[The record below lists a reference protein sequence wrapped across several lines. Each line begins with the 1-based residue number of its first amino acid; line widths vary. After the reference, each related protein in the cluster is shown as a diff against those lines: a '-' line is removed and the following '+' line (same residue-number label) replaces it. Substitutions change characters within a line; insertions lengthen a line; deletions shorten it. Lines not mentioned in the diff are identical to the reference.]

1 MKQIKF
7 KNSIDRNVFRVK
19 SRDHQRLG
27 IISAVI
33 MIIVILALDASLDNF
48 YDESKPTVTVEVIPN
63 E

>member
-19 SRDHQRLG
+19 SRHHQRMG

-33 MIIVILALDASLDNF
+33 MIIVILALDASLD
-48 YDESKPTVTVEVIPN
+48 DEPKPNVTVEVIPN

>member
-19 SRDHQRLG
+19 SRDHQRMG

-33 MIIVILALDASLDNF
+33 MIIVILALDASLD
-48 YDESKPTVTVEVIPN
+48 DEPKPNVTVEVIPN